1 MTTRTSRKQMHEANE
16 MLRTVF
22 GKGNLVYAAG
32 EYDASGHAYIM
43 RDGEI
48 TKYKNNTEAYL
59 AACEMVCDAEI

>member
-22 GKGNLVYAAG
+22 GKGNIVYGIG
-32 EYDASGHAYIM
+32 EYDASGYAHIM
-43 RDGEI
+43 RDGVV
-48 TKYKNNTEAYL
+48 TRYKTNTEAYL